1 MFVNGGFEL
10 LYIKLNGDWL
20 PFACLTDNS
29 FSESTEMISTTTRDN
44 NGWSTS
50 SPTNQSYDISFSG
63 LATYELQIVGKLT
76 LWDLKKYKKN
86 RTLIEWRIGL
96 NNYKYGSGYI
106 VDLPEEYPVDDNV
119 SFSGSII
126 GFGIYY
132 DYVEVLFDNHKARVI
147 ADGGTVESE
156 SCLINF
162 INSVK

>member
-147 ADGGTVESE
+147 ADGSTVESE

-162 INSVK
+162 INSVI